1 MTIHSDGVSVSS
13 CSFKFVSVGGCNMSD
28 SISPTKMHVHII
40 YTKDNLIT
48 NRDKSCKLIAQTQ
61 NVN

>member
-1 MTIHSDGVSVSS
+1 
-13 CSFKFVSVGGCNMSD
+13 MSD

-61 NVN
+61 HVN